1 MIWIAYIAGGVVGLL
16 LLMALAGSL
25 IPKSHSATRRATF
38 RGPASEVW
46 TAITDIDN
54 FPTWRSG
61 LKSVERLPDR
71 EGRPVWKEISGHGP
85 MTLEQ
90 VESRPPSKFVGRIV
104 GERAFGGT
112 WTYQLTVS
120 GGATTLAVTE
130 DGEIYNLV
138 FRFMAR
144 FIFGYAAALETYLRD
159 LGRKF
164 GEDVKPTP

>member
-1 MIWIAYIAGGVVGLL
+1 MIWILYVVGGLVGL
-16 LLMALAGSL
+16 VLLMAIAGFM

-38 RGPASEVW
+38 KKPASEVW
-46 TAITDIDN
+46 AAITDIDK

-71 EGRPVWKEISGHGP
+71 EGRPVWKEVGGHGP
-85 MTLEQ
+85 LTMEQ
-90 VESRPPSKFVGRIV
+90 VESRPPSTFVGRIV

-112 WTYQLTVS
+112 WTYQLTES
-120 GGATTLAVTE
+120 EGATTLAITE

-144 FIFGYAAALETYLRD
+144 FIFGYAATMETYLRD

-164 GEDVKPTP
+164 GEPVTPVA